1 MQRRIVADSKFDP
14 YHQWLSIPPEEQP
27 ANHYRLLGLKTF
39 ESNADIIDSAAQR
52 QITYVRSFSL
62 GQTQK
67 SRKRF

>member
-1 MQRRIVADSKFDP
+1 VANSKFDP

-52 QITYVRSFSL
+52 QIT
-62 GQTQK
+62 
-67 SRKRF
+67 